1 MTELFCNDIYITVTI
16 LIKNRIVENFVEYF
30 LLFKVNLLFVNSFIA
45 VELGTPQT
53 GVIISLTPVNAFLQ
67 ILDQQ

>member
-1 MTELFCNDIYITVTI
+1 MFCNDIYITVTI

-53 GVIISLTPVNAFLQ
+53 GAIISLTPVNAFLQ
-67 ILDQQ
+67 ILDMQ

>member
-45 VELGTPQT
+45 VELGKPQT